1 MEVAGF
7 IEQMANK
14 AGIPSSVMRD
24 GLSNKTLEWQA
35 RLAWKYACSKSV
47 MSTPTFFLNDVFI
60 AGDVSATWSEEQW
73 RGIINKLL
81 PEEEPK

>member
-1 MEVAGF
+1 
-7 IEQMANK
+7 
-14 AGIPSSVMRD
+14 
-24 GLSNKTLEWQA
+24 
-35 RLAWKYACSKSV
+35 

-81 PEEEPK
+81 PEGKDPVLLYG